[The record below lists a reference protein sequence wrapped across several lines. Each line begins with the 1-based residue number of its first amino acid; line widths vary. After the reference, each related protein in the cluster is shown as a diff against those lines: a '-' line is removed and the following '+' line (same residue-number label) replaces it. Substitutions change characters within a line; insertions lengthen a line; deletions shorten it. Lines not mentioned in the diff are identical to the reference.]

1 MENLHKARE
10 LGLSQVTEL
19 IKEKL
24 HSSFNDPHSPKLVAS
39 SLRLSHK
46 QKACLL
52 AAASGCCSLHRNL
65 NSETIKISGD
75 DTAVYKSIREPEN
88 VIHHFKIFTSH
99 HKTSAFQC
107 RLHSFKALWL
117 FILTKE
123 KKKQS
128 LFSSFTEIFF

>member
-10 LGLSQVTEL
+10 VGLPQVTEL

-24 HSSFNDPHSPKLVAS
+24 HSSFNDPHSPKLVVS

-52 AAASGCCSLHRNL
+52 AVSSGCCSLYRNL
-65 NSETIKISGD
+65 NSENIKISFQCGD
-75 DTAVYKSIREPEN
+75 DTAVYKSVREPEN

-107 RLHSFKALWL
+107 RLHSFKVLWL
-117 FILTKE
+117 FMLT
-123 KKKQS
+123 
-128 LFSSFTEIFF
+128 